1 MGEVKAKGLMKFKDK
16 DGNIFVLY
24 PVTKRDMVEGLGT
37 LENNISAAAAAAAAA
52 QATANSA
59 AAAAAAA
66 LAKFGTIDGIEVVD
80 ALPEA
85 PTENVLYLVKG

>member
-1 MGEVKAKGLMKFKDK
+1 MEVKAKGLMKFKDK
-16 DGNIFVLY
+16 DGNIFVLH

-37 LENNISAAAAAAAAA
+37 LEKNISNAAAAAAAA
-52 QATANSA
+52 QATANS
-59 AAAAAAA
+59 AAAA